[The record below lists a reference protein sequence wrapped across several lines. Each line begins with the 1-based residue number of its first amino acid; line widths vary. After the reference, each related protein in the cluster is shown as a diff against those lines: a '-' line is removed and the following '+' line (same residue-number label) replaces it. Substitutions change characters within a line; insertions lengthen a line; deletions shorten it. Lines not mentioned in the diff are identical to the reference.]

1 MSRRVRRTPFV
12 DELHHDGECVVLLE
26 DTAVRLGGL
35 APLVLDLC
43 DEWRTMFDLSRRLV
57 EAYGPPPE
65 GDVEV
70 IVREAVDALVDAGV
84 VEWEDA

>member
-1 MSRRVRRTPFV
+1 MSGRVRRTPFV
-12 DELHHDGECVVLLE
+12 DELHHEGECVVLLE

-43 DEWRTMFDLSRRLV
+43 DEWRTVADLAHSLV

-65 GDVEV
+65 GDVQV
-70 IVREAVDALVDAGV
+70 IVRDAVDALVGAGV

>member
-1 MSRRVRRTPFV
+1 MSGRVRRTPFV

-43 DEWRTMFDLSRRLV
+43 DEWRTVSDLSTRLV

-70 IVREAVDALVDAGV
+70 IVREAVDALVEAGV
-84 VEWEDA
+84 VEREEP